1 MVMAVP
7 DSSILA
13 SLPSELISRILLDLA
28 LDSPSD
34 ISACRLVSR
43 RFKEHSSPFL
53 LPCVVFSRQLGAL
66 TKLREVLCHPYFRR
80 HVTRL
85 IYDASEYAESTA
97 MDWYQYVE
105 DCGRAPRD
113 LEYSQQTSHMQRNT
127 VAREGL
133 SCFRNGNSLMN
144 GHISDEIGSSVP
156 TPADGFGR
164 VAESNVQSGDVFRL
178 GCHTTFGCYVQRQ
191 VDQQWIRTEGID
203 SHILAA
209 AFTRFPRL
217 RSVTFT
223 DYRGLARE
231 GESYDTCCR
240 RLFGR
245 SLEPQHAGVTGQATP
260 SGDCIFSLLKIAA
273 EAPSACIDSLA
284 IGPHSFEYTGEDI
297 DEVADPNH
305 PKNPQYLDISA
316 FEDVQLEPKDK
327 LLAVLG
333 QLRSLRLAL
342 CYSGCRSDEQHM
354 REQLRKFLDASALQL
369 HTLTLH
375 MIYLFWGGVH
385 EVPKVD
391 NDTRFEVFGSIV
403 SPLHMPLLRS
413 LSLRRWIFSSRELR
427 IFLLKHASTLR
438 DLHLLGCL
446 CGDNEDELA
455 RWGGENLNLDGVELG
470 GFLSAVDVASANPRN
485 WTQVNSI
492 QWQSMKPTV
501 SERNLACLEA
511 LWLAGR
517 PNVVERQQRVEIVPG
532 PGWWKQPAHYEKHV

>member
-1 MVMAVP
+1 MAAP
-7 DSSILA
+7 GSNIFA
-13 SLPSELISRILLDLA
+13 SLPSELISRIFLDLA

-34 ISACRLVSR
+34 IATCRLVSR
-43 RFKEHSSPFL
+43 RFKEHSSSFL

-66 TKLREVLCHPYFRR
+66 TKLSEVLCHPYFQR
-80 HVTRL
+80 HVTHL

-105 DCGRAPRD
+105 DCGKAPRD
-113 LEYSQQTSHMQRNT
+113 LEYSEQTGYMRRNILAKEKLGRFGNGDAST
-127 VAREGL
+127 PDPGDDESDLNSPPPENDLEG
-133 SCFRNGNSLMN
+133 
-144 GHISDEIGSSVP
+144 
-156 TPADGFGR
+156 
-164 VAESNVQSGDVFRL
+164 VAESNVQSSSAYLL
-178 GCHTTFGCYVQRQ
+178 GCHTTFGCYVQSQ
-191 VDQQWIRTEGID
+191 VDQQWIRNERID
-203 SHILAA
+203 LNILAA
-209 AFTRFPRL
+209 AFTQFPRL

-245 SLEPQHAGVTGQATP
+245 SLEPQHAGVSGQSTP
-260 SGDCIFSLLKIAA
+260 SGESLFSLLKIAA

-297 DEVADPNH
+297 VEVADPNH
-305 PKNPQYLDISA
+305 PQNPQYLDISA
-316 FEDVQLEPKDK
+316 FEDVQLEPEDK

-333 QLRSLRLAL
+333 QLRNLRLAL

-354 REQLRKFLDASALQL
+354 REQLRKFLKASAPQL

-375 MIYLFWGGVH
+375 MIYLFWGGMRQ
-385 EVPKVD
+385 VPKVD
-391 NDTRFEVFGSIV
+391 NDTRFEVFSSIV
-403 SPLHMPLLRS
+403 TPLHMPFLRS
-413 LSLRRWIFSSRELR
+413 LSLRRWIFSSRELKV
-427 IFLLKHASTLR
+427 FLLKHAFTLR

-446 CGDNEDELA
+446 CGDDEDELA

-470 GFLSAVDVASANPRN
+470 GFLSAVDIASANPRN
-485 WTQVNSI
+485 WTQVNSA
-492 QWQSMKPTV
+492 QWQTMDPTV

-511 LWLAGR
+511 LWLVGR

-532 PGWWKQPAHYEKHV
+532 PGWWKQPAHLQERV